1 MPVFVEANPPQ
12 ILRAA
17 EKDDSFI
24 DYIRNEVAEI
34 IQRVF
39 GNQTWLQIQV
49 LSDIGCIF
57 LYYSLT
63 TLVDSQTLG
72 EEYVGL
78 LQVDSTL
85 RSLPNK
91 LVRLLAISLQ
101 VLGPR
106 IFSKFLARLEIWF
119 RNPEHVPDLQPK
131 ARESILELID
141 VVKTGSFWF
150 GRLNLIFFYMFGKYY
165 RLSQRMTK
173 INYVFTLDNADSGN
187 YNSTFQLIGKIGLVH
202 STLLLI
208 SNLVSRWKNSEAKHD
223 VANPGQVS
231 DRGIAQTVSTAKCS
245 LCWDQ
250 RKNTACTPCG
260 HLFCWLCILQ
270 WLQTKE
276 ECPLCREN
284 VQPSRI
290 VPLFN
295 YK

>member
-49 LSDIGCIF
+49 LSDIGCIL

-91 LVRLLAISLQ
+91 LV
-101 VLGPR
+101 
-106 IFSKFLARLEIWF
+106 
-119 RNPEHVPDLQPK
+119 
-131 ARESILELID
+131 
-141 VVKTGSFWF
+141 
-150 GRLNLIFFYMFGKYY
+150 
-165 RLSQRMTK
+165 
-173 INYVFTLDNADSGN
+173 
-187 YNSTFQLIGKIGLVH
+187 
-202 STLLLI
+202 
-208 SNLVSRWKNSEAKHD
+208 
-223 VANPGQVS
+223 
-231 DRGIAQTVSTAKCS
+231 
-245 LCWDQ
+245 
-250 RKNTACTPCG
+250 
-260 HLFCWLCILQ
+260 
-270 WLQTKE
+270 
-276 ECPLCREN
+276 
-284 VQPSRI
+284 
-290 VPLFN
+290 
-295 YK
+295 

>member
-91 LVRLLAISLQ
+91 LV
-101 VLGPR
+101 
-106 IFSKFLARLEIWF
+106 
-119 RNPEHVPDLQPK
+119 
-131 ARESILELID
+131 
-141 VVKTGSFWF
+141 
-150 GRLNLIFFYMFGKYY
+150 
-165 RLSQRMTK
+165 
-173 INYVFTLDNADSGN
+173 
-187 YNSTFQLIGKIGLVH
+187 
-202 STLLLI
+202 
-208 SNLVSRWKNSEAKHD
+208 
-223 VANPGQVS
+223 
-231 DRGIAQTVSTAKCS
+231 
-245 LCWDQ
+245 
-250 RKNTACTPCG
+250 
-260 HLFCWLCILQ
+260 
-270 WLQTKE
+270 
-276 ECPLCREN
+276 
-284 VQPSRI
+284 
-290 VPLFN
+290 
-295 YK
+295 